1 MRKTAD
7 VASMDGLVSDFSRFY
22 ILMIIFEQPRH
33 GYEIITEFNKRVG
46 KKISAGL
53 VYPFLQKLEDN
64 NIITYK
70 SEMVGKKERKIY
82 ELTPDG
88 RKFTE
93 RLFSRFSNIVSS
105 ALEPSMNVCAHC
117 GCKVYEGAYTEI
129 IDGKETVFCCIH
141 CASHSKMEQMEMMH
155 EL

>member
-1 MRKTAD
+1 MGNTSD
-7 VASMDGLVSDFSRFY
+7 IDGLVSDFSRFY

-33 GYEIITEFNKRVG
+33 GYEIITEYTKRVG

-64 NIITYK
+64 NIITYR

-82 ELTPDG
+82 KLTPDG
-88 RKFTE
+88 MVFTK

-117 GCKVYEGAYTEI
+117 GCKVYEGAHKEV
-129 IDGKETVFCCIH
+129 IDGNETVFCCIH
-141 CASHSKMEQMEMMH
+141 CAGHYKMEQMETMQR
-155 EL
+155 

>member
-1 MRKTAD
+1 MRKTSD

-64 NIITYK
+64 NIITFR
-70 SEMVGKKERKIY
+70 SEMIGKKERKIY

-88 RKFTE
+88 IKFTE
-93 RLFSRFSNIVSS
+93 RLFSRFSNIVAS

-117 GCKVYEGAYTEI
+117 GCKVYEGVHKEV
-129 IDGKETVFCCIH
+129 IDGKETIFCCIH
-141 CASHSKMEQMEMMH
+141 CAGHYKMEQLEAMRK
-155 EL
+155 